1 MKPTYASDPIHAQ
14 VQSHT
19 VTLIPSVI
27 DQWNKLPV
35 AILNAIF
42 ENSIFEF
49 YRVLH

>member
-1 MKPTYASDPIHAQ
+1 MKPTYASDPIHAR

-27 DQWNKLPV
+27 DQWNKPV
-35 AILNAIF
+35 AMLNAIF